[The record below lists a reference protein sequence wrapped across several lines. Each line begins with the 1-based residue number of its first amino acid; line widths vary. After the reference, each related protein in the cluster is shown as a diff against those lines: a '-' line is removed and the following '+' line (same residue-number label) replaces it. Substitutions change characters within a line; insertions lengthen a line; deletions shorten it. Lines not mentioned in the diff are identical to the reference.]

1 MQSQTN
7 MDVEQFF
14 LQHLREIERIIAFVC
29 RRNHLDAQEAEE
41 FAAHTNLKLI
51 EDNYGILRKFEGRS
65 LFSTY
70 LTTVIQRLFFQY
82 RVQLWGK
89 WRPSAEAK
97 RLGDKGITLER
108 LLTRDGY
115 TYSEAV
121 EILAGGAEAAFTVA
135 EIEAMYVRLPQRL
148 PRPVLVSDADAP
160 EVAAADGDGDAASGV
175 LRGERERTAR
185 RTKEIL
191 DRTIAT
197 LDAEERI
204 ILQMRFFNGMHVP
217 DIARALTLDAKKLY
231 KRIDKLLSRLRGP
244 LESAGLGRAEIDDLI
259 AHRDHEVTL
268 RLIGEGKKASSPSNC
283 GDGGFGDGAKP
294 PIGLR

>member
-1 MQSQTN
+1 MQSQAN

-14 LQHLREIERIIAFVC
+14 LQHLREIEQITAFVC

-41 FAAHTNLKLI
+41 FAAHTKLKLI
-51 EDNYGILRKFEGRS
+51 EANYGILRKFEGRS

-121 EILAGGAEAAFTVA
+121 EILAGGADAPFTVA
-135 EIEAMYVRLPQRL
+135 EIEAMVLRLPQRM

-160 EVAAADGDGDAASGV
+160 EVAVEGGDGDAASGV
-175 LRGERERTAR
+175 LSGEREGTAR
-185 RTKEIL
+185 RAAEIL

-204 ILQMRFFNGMHVP
+204 ILQMRFANGLHVP
-217 DIARALTLDAKKLY
+217 DIARTLHLDAKKLY
-231 KRIDKLLSRLRGP
+231 KRIDKLLGRLRGA
-244 LESAGLGRAEIDDLI
+244 LESAGLGRAEIDDLM

-268 RLIGEGKKASSPSNC
+268 HLVTEGKKPPGPSKPS
-283 GDGGFGDGAKP
+283 DGGFGDGAKP